1 MDLMRNWSAGVIE
14 GPAGVFSEPCTDL
27 RCYADD
33 LERLRWALDFA
44 TGAAETLSDEQ
55 VSKLRET
62 RDELADAQ
70 RRLDEVEDAVAA
82 GIRRRR
88 VDSYTCRGDRPGGCD
103 ECRSDHPEGC
113 ECKSCGSSA
122 DVVVTSSR
130 GITYTYTGPKATQV
144 TTHALPQAF
153 DSYDY

>member
-1 MDLMRNWSAGVIE
+1 MRNWSAGVIE

-44 TGAAETLSDEQ
+44 TGAQDTLSDEQ

-70 RRLDEVEDAVAA
+70 RRLCAYVQE
-82 GIRRRR
+82 R
-88 VDSYTCRGDRPGGCD
+88 VDAITSSRGITYTCRGDQPGGRRRD
-103 ECRSDHPEGC
+103 RPEHPEGC

-122 DVVVTSSR
+122 AVVVTSSR
-130 GITYTYTGPKATQV
+130 ITYTHTGPRATQV
-144 TTHALPQAF
+144 TTHALPQA
-153 DSYDY
+153 YDY

>member
-1 MDLMRNWSAGVIE
+1 MRNWSAGVIE

-44 TGAAETLSDEQ
+44 TGAQDTLSDEQ

-70 RRLDEVEDAVAA
+70 RRLHTYVQE
-82 GIRRRR
+82 R
-88 VDSYTCRGDRPGGCD
+88 VDT
-103 ECRSDHPEGC
+103 
-113 ECKSCGSSA
+113 
-122 DVVVTSSR
+122 VTSSR
-130 GITYTYTGPKATQV
+130 GITYNHTGPRATQV

>member
-1 MDLMRNWSAGVIE
+1 MDLMRNWSAGIIE
-14 GPAGVFSEPCTDL
+14 GPAGVFSDPCTDL

-44 TGAAETLSDEQ
+44 TGAVETLSDEQ

-62 RDELADAQ
+62 RDTLADAQ
-70 RRLDEVEDAVAA
+70 RRLAAVGATDLVE
-82 GIRRRR
+82 
-88 VDSYTCRGDRPGGCD
+88 
-103 ECRSDHPEGC
+103 
-113 ECKSCGSSA
+113 
-122 DVVVTSSR
+122 VVTSSR
-130 GITYTYTGPKATQV
+130 GLTYNHTGPRATQV